1 MEDLMV
7 EDSYFEGKVALVT
20 GGALGI
26 GLATARAF
34 AEAGAAVVL
43 SDVDEEA
50 GFQATETLR
59 GLGYDAVFVRCDV
72 ARESDVARLVG
83 ATVERY
89 GRLDAAFNNAGVID
103 APSELPE
110 VSTESYDRLM
120 SINLQGVWNS
130 LKHELIQ
137 MRRQGSGTVVNASSI
152 SGVIGNPG
160 RALYT
165 ATKHAILGI
174 TKCVALD
181 YAATGIRVNAVCPGT
196 IETPMV
202 QELLDREGLEASFFA
217 DSTPMKRLGR
227 PEEVASAVLW
237 LSSPGSS
244 YVTGH
249 GLPVDGGVLIR
260 Q

>member
-1 MEDLMV
+1 
-7 EDSYFEGKVALVT
+7 
-20 GGALGI
+20 
-26 GLATARAF
+26 
-34 AEAGAAVVL
+34 
-43 SDVDEEA
+43 
-50 GFQATETLR
+50 
-59 GLGYDAVFVRCDV
+59 
-72 ARESDVARLVG
+72 
-83 ATVERY
+83 
-89 GRLDAAFNNAGVID
+89 
-103 APSELPE
+103 
-110 VSTESYDRLM
+110 M
-120 SINLQGVWNS
+120 SINLQGIWNS

-202 QELLDREGLEASFFA
+202 QELLDREGLDASFFA
-217 DSTPMKRLGR
+217 DSTPMRRLGR